1 MDYLLL
7 LMFASVGAI
16 YYVIYRFLFHKV
28 FKLKMIH
35 SIWLPLALEV
45 LLIGNAIWVA
55 VTPLAP
61 GSWSDIISM
70 VMLLFYTPPVIV
82 FFVLYFIFNSRDKKN
97 KTNNPV

>member
-16 YYVIYRFLFHKV
+16 YYFLYRFLFHKV

-35 SIWLPLALEV
+35 SIWLPLVLEV

-61 GSWSDIISM
+61 GSWSDIISV

-82 FFVLYFIFNSRDKKN
+82 FFVLYFIFAKRDQQKLKN
-97 KTNNPV
+97 PA